1 MQELQI
7 IKLKMRIFLLL
18 LLSISQ
24 TSYAQ
29 EDLEALLEDSIG
41 KPQKEYVRG
50 TFKGTRVINLHSV
63 EKAALGSL
71 QFLIQHRFGALNG
84 GAYNLYGLDQATI
97 RFALEYGIS
106 KFLMV
111 GVGRSSYQKT
121 YDGFVKASLIR
132 QSRGANSVPISVL
145 YFGSTAVN
153 TMRWDDP
160 VRDNHFSSRLSYVHQ
175 IIIGSK
181 VNENFSFEI
190 VPTVVH
196 KNLVAKAIDQNNFY
210 SIGAG
215 FRYKFGKR
223 TSFNLEYIYRIPPK
237 DKSAPSYANFYNSLS
252 VGFDIETG
260 GHVFQLHLTNS
271 LPMIEKAFITETSEK
286 WGDGGIHFGFN
297 ISRDFVL
304 HKTKSK
310 E

>member
-1 MQELQI
+1 MN
-7 IKLKMRIFLLL
+7 MRIFLLVL
-18 LLSISQ
+18 LLISQ
-24 TSYAQ
+24 ASYAQ
-29 EDLEALLEDSIG
+29 EDLEALLDDSIS
-41 KPQKEYVRG
+41 KPQKEYVGG

-63 EKAALGSL
+63 EKAAPGSL

-106 KFLMV
+106 KILMV
-111 GVGRSSYQKT
+111 GVGRSSYQKN

-132 QSRGANSVPISVL
+132 QSKGPNSSPVSVL
-145 YFGSTAVN
+145 YFGSISVN
-153 TMRWDDP
+153 SMRWDDP
-160 VRDNHFSSRLSYVHQ
+160 VRRNYFSSRLSYVHQ

-181 VNENFSFEI
+181 VSEKFSFEI

-196 KNLVAKAIDQNNFY
+196 KNLVARAIDPNNFFAV
-210 SIGAG
+210 GAA
-215 FRYKFGKR
+215 FRYKLSKR
-223 TSFNLEYIYRIPPK
+223 TSFNMEYVYRIPPK
-237 DKSAPSYANFYNSLS
+237 DKTAPSYANFYNSLS

-260 GHVFQLHLTNS
+260 GHVFQFHLTNS
-271 LPMIEKAFITETSEK
+271 LPMIEKGFITETSEK
-286 WGDGGIHFGFN
+286 WADGGIHLGFN

-304 HKTKSK
+304 HKRKSK